1 MKIILASASPRRQEI
16 LTQAN
21 IMYELIPSQVE
32 EVFNHNVSIEEA
44 VMDLAYQKANW
55 VYNNNQD
62 ALVIGADTIVV
73 VDNEVLGKPK
83 DYSDACRMLNKL
95 QNNQHEVI
103 TGVALISK
111 DKIVKFYEKT
121 KVVFKPMSKEDID
134 IYIEEENVY
143 DKAGSYAIQG
153 EAMRYIDHIEGDYY
167 NVIGLPIDHL
177 LTELKKIEG
186 E

>member
-32 EVFNHNVSIEEA
+32 EVFDHNVSIEEA

-73 VDNEVLGKPK
+73 VDGEVLGKPK
-83 DYSDACRMLNKL
+83 NYNDAFRMLNEL
-95 QNNQHEVI
+95 QNNQHDVI
-103 TGVALISK
+103 TGVALINK
-111 DKIVKFYEKT
+111 KQIVKFYEKT
-121 KVVFKPMSKEDID
+121 KVFFKPMTKEEIEK
-134 IYIEEENVY
+134 YIEEENVY

>member
-62 ALVIGADTIVV
+62 TLVIGADTIVV

-83 DYSDACRMLNKL
+83 
-95 QNNQHEVI
+95 
-103 TGVALISK
+103 
-111 DKIVKFYEKT
+111 
-121 KVVFKPMSKEDID
+121 
-134 IYIEEENVY
+134 
-143 DKAGSYAIQG
+143 
-153 EAMRYIDHIEGDYY
+153 
-167 NVIGLPIDHL
+167 
-177 LTELKKIEG
+177 
-186 E
+186 

>member
-21 IMYELIPSQVE
+21 ILYELIPSRVE
-32 EVFNHNVSIEEA
+32 EVFNHNLSIEEA

-55 VYNNNQD
+55 VYQNNQD
-62 ALVIGADTIVV
+62 ALIIGADTIVV

-83 DYSDACRMLNKL
+83 DYNDAYRMLKKL
-95 QNNQHEVI
+95 QNNHHYVI
-103 TGVALISK
+103 TGVALITK
-111 DKIVKFYEKT
+111 DKVVKFYEKT
-121 KVVFKPMSKEDID
+121 QVFFNPMSKEEID
-134 IYIEEENVY
+134 RYIEEENVY

-167 NVIGLPIDHL
+167 NVIGLPINHL

>member
-32 EVFNHNVSIEEA
+32 EVFNHNISIEDA
-44 VMDLAYQKANW
+44 VMDLAYQKAHW
-55 VYNNNQD
+55 VYKNNQD
-62 ALVIGADTIVV
+62 ALIIGADTIVV
-73 VDNEVLGKPK
+73 VDDEVLGKPK
-83 DYSDACRMLNKL
+83 DYNDACRMLNKL
-95 QNNQHEVI
+95 QNNQHDVI
-103 TGVALISK
+103 TGVALIKK

-121 KVVFKPMSKEDID
+121 KVFFKPMSKEEID
-134 IYIEEENVY
+134 RYIEEENVY

-177 LTELKKIEG
+177 LIELKNIEG